1 MIPADRNKVAPVPT
15 FSKLRLPAA
24 LFVVVALLALPAAAG
39 AMLTYTKGFQKPHVY
54 YAENNGS
61 GAHQIGLGR
70 NSKISPDGET
80 VIYEKETKSGA
91 EMRLYSVAL
100 GKGQRL
106 LNPWR
111 ESSVFA
117 FSPDSSMIAALQ
129 GPLNGKATLRII
141 NLENGKRI
149 EVGSGYFNGVSFSP
163 ESNEIVYGF
172 SNTPDYPPK
181 SDIFKYS
188 IETGKTTKLSHN
200 GTSIYPLWGPTG
212 QIVFARQL
220 GAKSRKYG
228 PANQLFVMNEEGQR
242 ISQVTHTDVNPFAQ
256 GLSPLGFSE
265 NGNRLLT
272 EFGGQ
277 DQSYAVAV
285 NMVTGAEKAL
295 TDNPE
300 SGFTGAAISPDGT
313 TVLGTAGLGFGGDP
327 NPKVV
332 TIPFSGGK
340 QTVLVPGGYEPSWSN

>member
-1 MIPADRNKVAPVPT
+1 MSSGPNKVAPMPT
-15 FSKLRLPAA
+15 LSKLKLPLA
-24 LFVVVALLALPAAAG
+24 LLVVVALLALPAAAG
-39 AMLTYTKGFQKPHVY
+39 ATLTYTKGFQSQHVY
-54 YAENNGS
+54 YAENS
-61 GAHQIGLGR
+61 GRGEHQIGLGR
-70 NSKISPDGET
+70 NSRISPDGET

-91 EMRLYSVAL
+91 EMRLYSIAL

-111 ESSVFA
+111 ESFVFA

-149 EVGSGYFNGVSFSP
+149 KVGSGYFNGVSFSP
-163 ESNEIVYGF
+163 GSDEIVYGLAG
-172 SNTPDYPPK
+172 TPDYPPK
-181 SDIFKYS
+181 SDIYKYS
-188 IETGKTTKLSHN
+188 IETGKATRLSHN

-242 ISQVTHTDVNPFAQ
+242 ISQVTHTEVNPFAQ
-256 GLSPLGFSE
+256 GLSPLAFSE

-277 DQSYAVAV
+277 DESYAVAV
-285 NMVTGAEKAL
+285 NLVTGAEKAL
-295 TDNPE
+295 TNNPE
-300 SGFTGAAISPDGT
+300 TGFTGAAISPDGT

-332 TIPFSGGK
+332 TVPFTGGK
-340 QTVLVPGGYEPSWSN
+340 QKVLVSDAYEPSWSN

>member
-1 MIPADRNKVAPVPT
+1 MPT
-15 FSKLRLPAA
+15 FSQLKLPATLLA
-24 LFVVVALLALPAAAG
+24 LVALLVLPGTAG
-39 AMLTYTKGFQKPHVY
+39 ATLTYSKGFQKPHVY
-54 YAENNGS
+54 YAEDNGK

-70 NSKISPDGET
+70 NAHISPDGET
-80 VIYEKETKSGA
+80 VIYEKETGSGA
-91 EMRLYSVAL
+91 EMRLYSVSL

-106 LNPWR
+106 MNPWR
-111 ESSVFA
+111 ESFVFA
-117 FSPDSSMIAALQ
+117 WSPDSTMIAALK
-129 GPLNGKATLRII
+129 GPLDGKATLMII
-141 NLENGKRI
+141 NVANGRRI
-149 EVGSGYFNGVSFSP
+149 KVGSGYFNGVSFSP
-163 ESNEIVYGF
+163 ASDEIVYGV
-172 SNTPDYPPK
+172 SNSPDYPPK

-188 IETGKTTKLSHN
+188 IESGKTVKLSHDRN
-200 GTSIYPLWGPTG
+200 SVYPLWGPTG

-228 PANQLFVMNEEGQR
+228 PANQLFVMNEEEQR

-265 NGNRLLT
+265 DGNRLLT

-300 SGFTGAAISPDGT
+300 TGIVGAAISPDGR

-327 NPKVV
+327 HPKVV
-332 TIPFSGGK
+332 TVPFGGGK
-340 QTVLVPGGYEPSWSN
+340 QKVLVADAYEPSWSS